1 MYALLSQSIFQPDL
15 KDVVFVGHRGH
26 DELLSGWGP
35 ALERQLR
42 ADGLL
47 PRPGS
52 ALGRLVKDVDSGGVA
67 LIEHKKVAPVH
78 VRRG

>member
-1 MYALLSQSIFQPDL
+1 MA
-15 KDVVFVGHRGH
+15 FVGHRGH
-26 DELLSGWGP
+26 DELLSGCGP

-42 ADGLL
+42 ADGLR

-52 ALGRLVKDVDSGGVA
+52 ALGRLVEDVNGGGVA
-67 LIEHKKVAPVH
+67 LIEHKKVAPVR